1 MKLGNLK
8 NIFFIIAFI
17 IFNNQLAFAD
27 NKIKTVPLINL
38 DELSPTFEEDEIKE
52 ELILIGTKIS
62 NDSQQI
68 LDLLKIL
75 DY

>member
-52 ELILIGTKIS
+52 
-62 NDSQQI
+62 
-68 LDLLKIL
+68 
-75 DY
+75 